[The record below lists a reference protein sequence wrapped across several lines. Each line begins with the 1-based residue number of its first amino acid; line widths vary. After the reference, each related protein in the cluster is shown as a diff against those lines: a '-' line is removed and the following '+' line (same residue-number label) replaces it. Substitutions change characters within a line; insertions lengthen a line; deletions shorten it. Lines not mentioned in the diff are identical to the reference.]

1 MSEERSGPGAERR
14 AVTVRVFGVVQGVG
28 FRYHCQRQAQLA
40 GAAGWVRNE
49 PDGSVTAHVEGDE
62 RAVATLVAW
71 CRQGPPSGAV
81 DRVETAA
88 AEPERL
94 GGFSV
99 R

>member
-1 MSEERSGPGAERR
+1 MSEQRSGAGGERR
-14 AVTVRVFGVVQGVG
+14 AVTVRVYGVVQGVG
-28 FRYHCQRQAQLA
+28 FRFHCQRQAQRA

-49 PDGSVTAHVEGDE
+49 ADGSVTAHVEGDE
-62 RAVATLVAW
+62 QAVATLVDW

-81 DRVETAA
+81 ERVETAA

-94 GGFSV
+94 SGFSV